1 MAELV
6 RAFSRPINPCLGHE
20 VPNQRTDGPLIFET
34 HQWRFDAEKQAP
46 GIRTLGPARFQ
57 VSGDCPSHVAG
68 QRQLVD
74 STCLAMDGDAPSFPV
89 HVLQSKVSDLAASQ
103 AKTSQ

>member
-6 RAFSRPINPCLGHE
+6 RAFSRPINPGLGQG
-20 VPNQRTDGPLIFET
+20 VSDQGTNGPLIFET
-34 HQWRFDAEKQAP
+34 RQGRFEAEKQAP
-46 GIRTLGPARFQ
+46 GVQTLGAARSQ
-57 VSGDCPSHVAG
+57 VCGDCPSHVAG

-74 STCLAMDGDAPSFPV
+74 STGLAVDGDAPSFPV
-89 HVLQSKVSDLAASQ
+89 NVLQSKVCDFATSQ

>member
-1 MAELV
+1 MSQNLSNFAQRTTLAQQVAGECVAELV
-6 RAFSRPINPCLGHE
+6 GAFSRPINPCLGHE

-57 VSGDCPSHVAG
+57 V
-68 QRQLVD
+68 
-74 STCLAMDGDAPSFPV
+74 
-89 HVLQSKVSDLAASQ
+89 
-103 AKTSQ
+103 